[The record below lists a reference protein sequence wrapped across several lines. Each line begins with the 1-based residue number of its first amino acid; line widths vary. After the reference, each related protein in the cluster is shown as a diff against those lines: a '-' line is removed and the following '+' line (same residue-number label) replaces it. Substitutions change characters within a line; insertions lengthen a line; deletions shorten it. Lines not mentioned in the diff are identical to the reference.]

1 MLFSTA
7 KIQNEIDNPEK
18 YTKFQDYNP
27 ENNTKFRD

>member
-7 KIQNEIDNPEK
+7 KIQNKIDNPEK

-27 ENNTKFRD
+27 ENNNKFWD